1 MDNNYE
7 NYKKAM
13 ALVNS
18 TRKAKSGD
26 IITSKGIKATIKDI
40 HYQDYYKSDR
50 NDGSCDWDI
59 EFTDTNGNYRHWK
72 QYFDGG
78 DITLVD

>member
-1 MDNNYE
+1 ME

-13 ALVNS
+13 EIVKN
-18 TRKAKSGD
+18 TKKAQKGD
-26 IITSKGIKATIKDI
+26 IITCKGIKSVIENI
-40 HYQDYYKSDR
+40 HYQDFYKSDR

-59 EFTDTNGNYRHWK
+59 EFTDTDGNYRHWK

-78 DITLVD
+78 MIEQL

>member
-1 MDNNYE
+1 ME

-13 ALVNS
+13 EIMAN
-18 TRKAKSGD
+18 TREAKPGD
-26 IITSKGIKATIKDI
+26 IITCKGIKAIIKTI
-40 HYQDYYKSDR
+40 HYQDFYKSDR
-50 NDGSCDWDI
+50 NDGTCDWDI

-78 DITLVD
+78 KIELK